1 MKTVR
6 LFASALIIIVI
17 CCAWCL
23 AAAPSE
29 TWMSMYVGG
38 QKVGYTHITFDKA
51 QLDGKEYNR
60 AQTYVKTRL
69 MVLGTAVQQEVRT
82 VVYSDE
88 RSIPRFETFDMT
100 SGGRRS
106 SVEAKFGDKEI
117 KCNVI
122 AAGVSSDTTIPIP
135 DGASLVGDPMYAL
148 GTDKLKVGQ
157 KARMYYFNPIKLS
170 VDPIDVEV
178 RSQEKLEMNG
188 KSYETFVVSNSTS
201 MGDLTVW
208 MTESGSVIKVLG
220 VMGLTMQLETR
231 EAALAGVETGYTPPA
246 DLAVLTSV
254 KADKDIRN
262 PRDVKS
268 LTIRLSGKMDP
279 KLAISDSRQN
289 VTWIDQ
295 PDGSRTA
302 EFIIKAEK
310 FDSSKSVNLPIKDSE
325 FTPYL
330 KPTVYLNCDSPKIKA
345 KSAEIVGKTKSAYS
359 AAIAIRDWVHKNM
372 SPQTD
377 IGIARPATD
386 VLAAKYGVCRDYAV
400 LYAAL
405 ARAAGIPTKVV
416 AGLVYLNG
424 SFYYHA
430 WAESYVGKWV
440 PFDATLADE
449 FVDATHIKLTEGDAG
464 DMFEMARVFGHLK
477 AEIIYFD

>member
-1 MKTVR
+1 LKAIR
-6 LFASALIIIVI
+6 LFASALIIFAL
-17 CCAWCL
+17 CCA
-23 AAAPSE
+23 ASAQSE
-29 TWMSMYVGG
+29 TWMGMYVGG

-51 QLDGKEYNR
+51 QLEGKEYNR
-60 AQTYVKTRL
+60 VQSYVKTRL
-69 MVLGTAVQQEVRT
+69 MVLGAAVQQEVRT

-88 RSIPRFETFDMT
+88 KSVPRFETFDMT

-117 KCNVI
+117 KCSVM
-122 AAGVSSDTTIPIP
+122 AAGVTSDTAISIPE
-135 DGASLVGDPMYAL
+135 GASLVGDPMYAL

-178 RSQEKLEMNG
+178 LRQEKLDLG
-188 KSYETFVVSNSTS
+188 GRVYETFVVSNSTP

-208 MTESGSVIKVLG
+208 MTEKGSVIKVLG
-220 VMGLTMQLETR
+220 VMGLTMQIETR
-231 EAALAGVETGYTPPA
+231 ETALAGIETGYTPPA

-254 KADKDIRN
+254 KADKGIRR

-268 LTIRLSGKMDP
+268 LTIRISGKMDP
-279 KLAISDSRQN
+279 KLAISDARQN

-295 PDGSRTA
+295 TDGSRIA
-302 EFIIKAEK
+302 EFSIKAEK
-310 FDSSKSVNLPIKDSE
+310 FDAAKSIKLPIKNEE
-325 FTPYL
+325 FAAYL
-330 KPTVYLNCDSPKIKA
+330 KPTVYLNSDSPEIKKKA
-345 KSAEIVGKTKSAYS
+345 AEIAGKNKSAYS
-359 AAIAIRDWVHKNM
+359 TALAICTWVHKNM
-372 SPQTD
+372 SPQAD

-424 SFYYHA
+424 SFFYHA

-464 DMFEMARVFGHLK
+464 DMFQMARVFGNLK
-477 AEIIYFD
+477 AEIIHFE